1 LVIAGRQTLR
11 RKEGEAMARRNLCAF
26 FLSVAVMAAWP
37 LAAQVSTTGEI
48 VGIVRSDNG
57 PALPRA
63 TVTVEGAAL
72 IQKSIS
78 VTTDPNGGFRFPQ
91 LLPGTYVLRVELVGY
106 NPREYQV
113 AVNVGRTSSVPVTLS
128 AGGAAEAV
136 TVSAE
141 VAAVDPTSPKIS
153 VNFTADAIQKLPTDR
168 TFSEVVETMAG
179 VVNKAAFGAGG
190 NVDGYH
196 VFGVGAA
203 TNDYQ
208 LNGVNVSNTKFGDT
222 YVSPNFDSIQ
232 EIQVVGAGASAE
244 YANYTGA
251 VVNIVTKAGSNVF
264 HGAGTVYYTS
274 DSLRGNNNVDHIKD
288 LEQSKKKYDYDADF
302 VLGGP
307 LVKDR
312 LTFFASVRN
321 AKSENAPAFT
331 NFYDR
336 LERQGYQL
344 RLDFLAS
351 PSHTL
356 TAMFNS
362 DPIRDY
368 DLNYQE
374 VLGDENGLN
383 RTQDT
388 KTGYLSWVA
397 MWGEKTLT
405 QVKYAAV
412 KGDQKRLPIHMDAA
426 QVADYRT
433 GLTYNSAGIYR
444 DEPEKREDTLATLT
458 HYTDSFLGGQHEF
471 KVGVEYEDATNSIN
485 QYATGI
491 TPATPNGVLF
501 WITPFGD
508 AAYITG
514 LTNYY
519 DRSAARIKR
528 SAAFVQDKATFGR
541 ATWTV
546 GLRYD
551 NPRTYDDNTG
561 KTIFNFT
568 NWSPRLGLAY
578 DLTGDAKNVL
588 KAAIGRYYEK
598 TPTYGPAA
606 YAGTGTGTWT
616 YYTLITTEPFDPHDW
631 QGLID
636 LVIRPENFSNS
647 FTSTSIPVEH
657 GIKNPYSDIFNV
669 SFERQLGAR
678 SSASVSYLYRK
689 QKDFI
694 VLTQY
699 ANNVTYEPFEYT
711 SPETGRTFTLWSV
724 TGGGPR
730 DFALGNRDFQYQK
743 NQMAILQFQSRP
755 TDKFSIAG
763 SLTWEWG
770 IGTRENNECG
780 VLSLCTNGIDTDPNY
795 EQNPFFV
802 NGQLQ
807 EVRTWQVKLQASYQF
822 PWEMFGSVNFRWV
835 SGRPW
840 GLQNYGYAIPGAND
854 PYYNTVYL
862 EPKDARHQPSV
873 TNLDL
878 RIQKNFNLSGGLVA
892 SVILDVLNATNESI
906 GVGTFFSTNV
916 QDTYGK
922 ESTKEGKTVS
932 STGKASPYSVDSA
945 PPRTLRVGV
954 RLAF

>member
-1 LVIAGRQTLR
+1 
-11 RKEGEAMARRNLCAF
+11 MARKQLLG
-26 FLSVAVMAAWP
+26 FLLVATVMAAAP
-37 LAAQVSTTGEI
+37 LGAQVSTTGEI
-48 VGIVRSDNG
+48 VGIVKAEDG
-57 PALPRA
+57 TVLPGA

-72 IQKSIS
+72 IQKSLA
-78 VTTDPNGGFRFPQ
+78 VTTDAMGAFRFPQ
-91 LLPGTYVLRVELVGY
+91 LTPGNYVVRVELKGFET
-106 NPREYQV
+106 REYTV
-113 AVNVGRTSSVPVTLS
+113 VVNVGRTSSVPVTLS
-128 AGGAAEAV
+128 VGRATEKVAVRAAIPLID
-136 TVSAE
+136 S
-141 VAAVDPTSPKIS
+141 TSPKIS
-153 VNFTADAIQKLPTDR
+153 ANFTSEDLQKLPTDR
-168 TFSEVVETMAG
+168 SFSAVVETMAG

-203 TNDYQ
+203 SNSYQ

-232 EIQVVGAGASAE
+232 EIQVVGGGATAE
-244 YANYTGA
+244 YANYTGV
-251 VVNIVTKAGSNVF
+251 VVNIVTKAGTNAF
-264 HGAGTVYYTS
+264 HGSGTVYYTS
-274 DSLRGNNNVDHIKD
+274 DSLRGNNNVDNIKD
-288 LEQSKKKYDYDADF
+288 LEQSKVKYDYDSSL

-307 LVKDR
+307 LIKDR
-312 LTFFASVRN
+312 LTFFAAGRY
-321 AKSENAPAFT
+321 AKSANAPAFT
-331 NFYDR
+331 SYYDS
-336 LERQGYQL
+336 LTRQGYQL

-351 PSHTL
+351 PSHTF
-356 TAMFNS
+356 TAMVNS
-362 DPIRDY
+362 DPIRDRG
-368 DLNYQE
+368 
-374 VLGDENGLN
+374 LGWQTIGDDNALD

-388 KTGYLSWVA
+388 KTGYLSWMG
-397 MWGEKTLT
+397 MWGENTLT
-405 QVKYAAV
+405 EVKFAAV
-412 KGDQKRLPIHMDAA
+412 QGDQKRIPVHMDAA
-426 QVADYRT
+426 QVADYRD

-444 DEPEKREDTLATLT
+444 DEPEKRQHTLATLT
-458 HYTDSFLGGQHEF
+458 HYTEHFLGAQHEF
-471 KVGVEYEDATNSIN
+471 KVGAEYEEASNNIN
-485 QYATGI
+485 QYTTGI
-491 TPATPNGVLF
+491 TPTTPNGVLF
-501 WITPFGD
+501 WIVPFGD

-528 SAAFVQDKATFGR
+528 PGAFVQDKATFGR

-551 NPRTYDDNTG
+551 NPKTLDDNTG

-568 NWSPRLGLAY
+568 NWSPRLGLAW
-578 DLTGDAKNVL
+578 DVTGDSKSVL
-588 KAAIGRYYEK
+588 KAAVGRYYEK

-616 YYTLITTEPFDPHDW
+616 YYTLITTETINPRDW
-631 QGLID
+631 QKLMD

-647 FTSTSIPVEH
+647 FTSTSIPVES

-669 SFERQLGAR
+669 SFDRQLGAR
-678 SSASVSYLYRK
+678 SSIGLSYLYRK

-699 ANNVTYEPFEYT
+699 ANNATYEPFTYT
-711 SPETGRTFTLWSV
+711 SPETGRTFTIWKVVS
-724 TGGGPR
+724 GGPR
-730 DFALGNRDFQYQK
+730 DFALGNRDFQEQK

-755 TDKFSIAG
+755 TDKFAIAS

-770 IGTRENNECG
+770 IGTRPNNECG

-795 EQNPFFV
+795 EQNPFYK
-802 NGQLQ
+802 NGQLK
-807 EVRTWQVKLQASYQF
+807 EVRTWQFKLQASYQF
-822 PWEMFGSVNFRWV
+822 PWQVLGSANFRWV

-840 GLQNYGYAIPGAND
+840 AMENYQYAIPGASD
-854 PYYNTVYL
+854 PYYGTVLL
-862 EPKDARHQPSV
+862 EPKDTRHQPSV

-878 RIQKNFNLSGGLVA
+878 RIQKDFSLGGGALA
-892 SVILDVLNATNESI
+892 SVILDILNATNDSI

-922 ESTKEGKTVS
+922 ESAKQGKSVS

-945 PPRTLRVGV
+945 PPRTLKVGF

>member
-1 LVIAGRQTLR
+1 MTRKLFFAFVLVA
-11 RKEGEAMARRNLCAF
+11 
-26 FLSVAVMAAWP
+26 AVMAAGP
-37 LAAQVSTTGEI
+37 LLAQMSTTGEI
-48 VGIVRSDNG
+48 VGVVKAEDG
-57 PALPRA
+57 TVLPGA

-72 IQKSIS
+72 IQRSIT
-78 VTTDPNGGFRFPQ
+78 VTTDAIGVFRFPQ
-91 LLPGTYVLRVELVGY
+91 LTPGTYVVRIELTGF
-106 NPREYQV
+106 NAREYRV
-113 AVNVGRTSSVPVTLS
+113 VVNVGRTSTVPVELS
-128 AGGAAEAV
+128 VGRASEKVAV
-136 TVSAE
+136 RAE
-141 VAAVDPTSPKIS
+141 VPLIDSTSSKIS
-153 VNFTADAIQKLPTDR
+153 TSFTPEDLQKLPTDR
-168 TFSEVVETMAG
+168 TFSAVVETMAG

-203 TNDYQ
+203 SNSYQ

-232 EIQVVGAGASAE
+232 EIQVVGGGASAE
-244 YANYTGA
+244 YANYTGV
-251 VVNIVTKAGSNVF
+251 VVNIVTKAGTNAF
-264 HGAGTVYYTS
+264 HGSGTVYYTS
-274 DSLRGNNNVDHIKD
+274 DSLRGNNNVDDIKD
-288 LEQSKKKYDYDADF
+288 LEQKKIKRDYDTSL

-307 LVKDR
+307 LIKDR
-312 LTFFASVRN
+312 LTFFASVRY

-331 NFYDR
+331 DFYDS

-351 PSHTL
+351 PSQTL

-368 DLNYQE
+368 DLNWQE
-374 VLGDENGLN
+374 TVGDEAALN

-388 KTGYLSWVA
+388 ETGYLSWVG

-405 QVKYAAV
+405 EVKFAAV
-412 KGDQKRLPIHMDAA
+412 KGDQKRIPVHMDAA
-426 QVADYRT
+426 QVSDYRI
-433 GLTYNSAGIYR
+433 GVDYNSGGIYR
-444 DEPEKREDTLATLT
+444 DEPEKRQHTLATLT
-458 HYTDSFLGGQHEF
+458 HYTDNFLGGQHEF
-471 KVGVEYEDATNSIN
+471 KVGAEYEEASNKIN
-485 QYATGI
+485 QYTTGATP
-491 TPATPNGVLF
+491 TTPNGVLF
-501 WITPFGD
+501 WILPFGD

-528 SAAFVQDKATFGR
+528 PGAFVQDKITFGR
-541 ATWTV
+541 ATWMV

-551 NPRTYDDNTG
+551 NPKTLDDNTG

-588 KAAIGRYYEK
+588 KAAVGRYYEK

-616 YYTLITTEPFDPHDW
+616 YYNLITSEPFDPHDW
-631 QGLID
+631 QWFVD
-636 LVIRPENFSNS
+636 HVIRPENFSSS
-647 FTSTSIPVEH
+647 FTSTSIPVES
-657 GIKNPYSDIFNV
+657 GIKNPYSDIFNI
-669 SFERQLGAR
+669 SFDRQVGAR
-678 SSASVSYLYRK
+678 SSIGLSYLYRK
-689 QKDFI
+689 QRDF
-694 VLTQY
+694 VLLTQY

-711 SPETGRTFTLWSV
+711 APETGRTFTLWRV

-730 DFALGNRDFQYQK
+730 DFALGNRDFQEQK

-755 TDKFSIAG
+755 TDKFTIAS

-770 IGTRENNECG
+770 TGTRPNNECG

-795 EQNPFFV
+795 EQNPYY
-802 NGQLQ
+802 NQGQLK
-807 EVRTWQVKLQASYQF
+807 EVRTWQFKLQASYQF
-822 PWEMFGSVNFRWV
+822 PWQILGSANFRWV

-840 GLQNYGYAIPGAND
+840 GMENYQYAIPGAND
-854 PYYNTVYL
+854 PYYFYVLL

-878 RIQKNFNLSGGLVA
+878 RIQKDFNLGGGALA
-892 SVILDVLNATNESI
+892 SVILDILNATNESI
-906 GVGTFFSTNV
+906 GVGTYFSTNV

-922 ESTKEGKTVS
+922 ESAERGETVS
-932 STGKASPYSVDSA
+932 STGKASPWSVDSA
-945 PPRTLRVGV
+945 PPRTLKVGLRV
-954 RLAF
+954 AF